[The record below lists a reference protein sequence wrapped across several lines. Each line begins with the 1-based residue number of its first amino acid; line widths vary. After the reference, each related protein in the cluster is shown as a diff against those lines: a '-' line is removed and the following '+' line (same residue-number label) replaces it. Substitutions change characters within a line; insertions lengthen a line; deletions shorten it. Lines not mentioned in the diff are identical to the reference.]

1 MTRVMTQRLRIPA
14 EGRSREEL
22 LTTMDGYRA
31 EDARWQDGRCFSLV
45 YWAGEEH
52 ERTLLAAHERFFM
65 ENALNPMAFKSLK
78 RMESEVVQMTA
89 SMLHAP
95 PEAVGT
101 MTSGGTE
108 SLLMAV
114 KTYRERARAK
124 RPWVRT
130 PEMVAPDTIHPAVD
144 KAAHYFGVRLRR
156 ARVEA
161 DGRVDVDDMRR
172 LINRNTVLL
181 LASAPQYPH
190 GVLDPIEAIGALAER
205 QGLPLHVDACI
216 GGFMLP
222 WVERLGYPMRPFDF
236 RVPGVTS
243 MSADLHK
250 YGLAAKGAST
260 IVYRDM
266 SYLRHQFFVATEFP
280 GGIYASPS
288 ALGTR
293 PGGTIAAAWAAL
305 MSLGEEGYLR
315 HTRLAMEATE
325 KLRAGVAAIEGLAVH
340 GKPAGTIFAYKS
352 TDARVD
358 LFAVADQL
366 AARGWHVDRQH
377 RPPTIHLTVTSQH
390 LAHADEYLADLRA
403 SVEHVRAHPGLRSS
417 GNAAMYGM
425 MARIPFPF
433 MVKGSVRKVMEAMYG
448 PAGTDTDP
456 MHTDDSAVTRFL
468 TRHADTVMSVLD
480 RLQALRTRRRDVAA
494 RSQARASSTG

>member
-1 MTRVMTQRLRIPA
+1 MTDRLRIPA
-14 EGRSREEL
+14 AGRAREEL
-22 LTTMDGYRA
+22 LATMDCYRA
-31 EDARWQDGRCFSLV
+31 GDARWQDGRCFSLV

-52 ERTLLAAHERFFM
+52 ERTLMAAHERFFM

-124 RPWVRT
+124 RPWVLF
-130 PEMVAPDTIHPAVD
+130 PEMVAPDTIHPAID
-144 KAAHYFGVRLRR
+144 KAAHYFGVKLRR
-156 ARVEA
+156 ARVHA
-161 DGRVDVDDMRR
+161 DGTVDVADLRR
-172 LINRNTVLL
+172 RINRNTILL
-181 LASAPQYPH
+181 LSSAPQYPH
-190 GVLDPIEAIGALAER
+190 GVLDPIEEVGAVAER
-205 QGLPLHVDACI
+205 EGVPFHVDACI

-222 WVERLGYPMRPFDF
+222 WVERLGYPVRPFDF
-236 RVPGVTS
+236 RVRGVTS

-305 MSLGEEGYLR
+305 MSLGEEGYL
-315 HTRLAMEATE
+315 HHARLGMEATK
-325 KLRAGVAAIEGLAVH
+325 KLIEGVRAIEGLAVK
-340 GKPAGTIFAYKS
+340 GTPAGTIFAWES
-352 TDARVD
+352 TDPRVD
-358 LFAVADQL
+358 LYAVADQMIE
-366 AARGWHVDRQH
+366 RGWHVDRQH

-390 LAHADEYLADLRA
+390 LAYADEYLADLRA
-403 SVEHVRAHPGLRSS
+403 SVEHVRAHPTLRSS

-433 MVKGSVRKVMEAMYG
+433 MVKGSVGKVMEAMYG
-448 PAGTDTDP
+448 PPGTDTDP
-456 MHTDDSAVTRFL
+456 MRADDSAVTRFVNQ
-468 TRHADTVMSVLD
+468 HADKVMSVLD
-480 RLQALRTRRRDVAA
+480 KVNALRGRR
-494 RSQARASSTG
+494 